1 MSSTEILDSIS
12 DSDSDAIGNAFAFA
26 ILPFSLIFL
35 PLLVLALP
43 RSSSIRDP
51 VEGEF
56 PGTGALLS
64 VSFASLGFA
73 LWFAPLCLLIGIFG
87 QKIWLPV
94 SIGMGLSAMLMGYRI
109 LSKGVVEP
117 MDRVSRAMFSR
128 LPTSSKS
135 WTSPEEASDDVHM
148 GAWVALLATIS
159 EPTLVAQGVL
169 SATNIAI
176 IGPLLALMTLVA
188 FCIMGGFIVV
198 ACRLIVAMTGRLA
211 RIIGPMSMRI
221 RIRTWGSG
229 IIVIGLWW
237 TVRDALLILSTS
249 M

>member
-12 DSDSDAIGNAFAFA
+12 DSDNDAIGNVFALVM
-26 ILPFSLIFL
+26 LPFSFIFL

-43 RSSSIRDP
+43 RSSSVLDP
-51 VEGEF
+51 IEGEF

-64 VSFASLGFA
+64 ASFASLGFA
-73 LWFAPLCLLIGIFG
+73 LWFAPLCLLIGVFG

-94 SIGMGLSAMLMGYRI
+94 SIVMGLSAMLMGHRI
-109 LSKGVVEP
+109 LSKGAVEP
-117 MDRVSRAMFSR
+117 IDRISRAIFSR
-128 LPTSSKS
+128 LTPSSKS
-135 WTSPEEASDDVHM
+135 WTSPEEASDDAHM
-148 GAWVALLATIS
+148 GVWVALLVAIA

-169 SATNIAI
+169 SVANISI
-176 IGPLLALMTLVA
+176 IGPLLAIVALVA
-188 FCIMGGFIVV
+188 FCIVGGCMVV
-198 ACRLIVAMTGRLA
+198 VCRLIVALTGRLA

-221 RIRTWGSG
+221 RIRTWGLG